1 LYGAKTMNM
10 ISTGAFLTEMDASD
24 KQQNSLVNKLVSA
37 WEKKNSKTARA
48 GGVSL
53 MALSLAACGSSDDTS
68 DAVSYTQAQLDAA
81 TAAATAAAEA
91 TAATAATATAATAAT
106 AQATAVAAAEAT
118 AATAA
123 TAAAAAAATA
133 QAAAVAAV
141 DTSTDDAA
149 AVTLSL
155 RNAAAEAGA
164 TGTSTM
170 TDAELIVAIKTAND
184 AAIAAAVDLT
194 TDNAAATN
202 TSVAAVTAFDT
213 LAELVTAYD
222 AAIAPAATTAFSTS
236 VDSLTGTSGDDTFT
250 ADNTGTDVSST
261 ADTLNGGSGA
271 DTLNIFS
278 DGAAGALPALTSVE
292 TVNFYDQDADFT
304 LAATAQDGVT
314 TVGII
319 RGDGDVTA
327 TLNLTNTTVN
337 ITDVVLAAT
346 GVILTGNAAATSM
359 TLGLSGLTAG
369 GATANEDVHLNGAA
383 ITTVTVNN
391 TATSTMDAL
400 DLDAATA
407 VTLNSSA
414 AFTTTG
420 SIETTGTS
428 ATLTITGAGAVDVS
442 AIDTGFTTVAG
453 SAMTGAFT
461 GEIGTHDAL
470 VLTAGSGDDVITA
483 STTDALAT
491 SDALSVDAGA
501 GNDTL
506 IVAAAADINTAAD
519 AARYSNFETLR
530 LSDTLDFDVAPA
542 GITALQLT
550 GATSKSYTDMTA
562 TQAANIQVRGDETSG
577 TFALKTATGT
587 SDTLTLTMGTGLTTS
602 AATDLTTGVTVT
614 GFETLNIIENG
625 GASAS
630 AGANQTAIVAALTT
644 ATTLNDINLTGRAV
658 TITDL
663 ATTVAVDIDG
673 SALTG
678 NGNTGTNVQGLTVG
692 GSAVAGSVITG
703 SAFNDSLTAAAEGS
717 TYNAGAGTDALSA
730 TVALIAAD
738 GATDLVLNGGAG
750 TDTLTLT
757 NTTGVTIADTHF
769 TNISNMEGLT
779 LTNTGAGDT
788 SITTGA
794 AFNASFA
801 DGATIT
807 SGVIAAAQ
815 DITISAGLA
824 TVGMTVSIASTSQT
838 GAATETNSI
847 VTGSG
852 ADTITYTDAG
862 WVGAASTN
870 ASGTFAIDTN
880 AGDDTISLTVGTLVH
895 DQAANF
901 ITVTGGAGQ
910 DSMTKVGTNAVDT
923 IGLTGM
929 VTFEFAAGDS
939 NTVNYDTITGF
950 DLATATLLSDEL
962 DVEGTAVTAS
972 FTATADVGTI
982 KSHSVTAGVVTF
994 DDVADFSTAVTV
1006 SSTNLADVTGYLA
1019 TNMTAN
1025 HAAAFLFDSTG
1036 DGSND
1041 GTMVFHQGSATSVA
1055 DDLIF
1060 LAGTV
1065 AVDAVITTNS
1075 DGANDLFVI

>member
-1 LYGAKTMNM
+1 MNM

-37 WEKKNSKTARA
+37 WEKKNSKTAKA

-68 DAVSYTQAQLDAA
+68 DAVSYTQAQLNAA
-81 TAAATAAAEA
+81 T
-91 TAATAATATAATAAT
+91 TAATST
-106 AQATAVAAAEAT
+106 AEAA

-123 TAAAAAAATA
+123 TAAAAAATTA

-155 RNAAAEAGA
+155 RNAAAEAGV

-194 TDNAAATN
+194 TDNTAATN

-250 ADNTGTDVSST
+250 ADDTGTDVAST
-261 ADTLNGGSGA
+261 ADTVNGGAGT
-271 DTLNIFS
+271 DTLNLFS
-278 DGAAGALPALTSVE
+278 DGTASALPALTSIE
-292 TVNFYDQDADFT
+292 TVNIYDQDANFT
-304 LAATAQDGVT
+304 LAAAAQNGVT

-319 RGDGDVTA
+319 RGDGNLTA

-337 ITDVVLAAT
+337 ITDVVLTTT
-346 GVILTGNAAATSM
+346 GVILTADAAATSM
-359 TLGLSGLTAG
+359 TLGLSGLTATG
-369 GATANEDVHLNGAA
+369 TTGNEDVHLNGSA

-391 TATSTMDAL
+391 TATSTFDAL

-407 VTLNSSA
+407 VTLNASA

-428 ATLTITGAGAVDVS
+428 GTLTITGSGAVDVS

-453 SAMTGAFT
+453 SAMTGGLT

-470 VLTAGSGDDVITA
+470 ILTAGSGADVITA
-483 STTDALAT
+483 STTDALVAT
-491 SDALSVDAGA
+491 DALSVDAGA
-501 GNDTL
+501 GNDLL

-530 LSDTLDFDVAPA
+530 LSGSLDFDVAPA

-550 GATSKSYTDMTA
+550 GAASKSYTDMTA
-562 TQAANIQVRGDETSG
+562 TQAANVQVRGDETSG

-602 AATDLTTGVTVT
+602 AASDLTTGVTVT

-630 AGANQTAIVAALTT
+630 AGADRTSIVAALTT
-644 ATTLNDINLTGRAV
+644 ATTLNDINVTGRAV

-678 NGNTGTNVQGLTVG
+678 NGATGTNVQGLTVG

-703 SAFNDSLTAAAEGS
+703 SAFNDSLTAGAEGS

-794 AFNASFA
+794 AFNAAFA

-807 SGVIAAAQ
+807 SGVIAATK
-815 DITISAGLA
+815 DITIAGGLA
-824 TVGMTVSIASTSQT
+824 TVGVTVTIAGTSQT

-852 ADTITYTDAG
+852 ADTVTYTDTS
-862 WVGAASTN
+862 WVGAATTT

-880 AGDDTISLTVGTLVH
+880 AGDDTISLTVGTLTN
-895 DQAANF
+895 DQTANF
-901 ITVTGGAGQ
+901 ITVTGGSGQ
-910 DSMTKVGTNAVDT
+910 DSMTKVGTNAADT
-923 IGLTGM
+923 VAVIGH

-950 DLATATLLSDEL
+950 DLATATLISDEL
-962 DVEGTAVTAS
+962 DFEGTGAVAS
-972 FTATADVGTI
+972 FTATTDVGTI
-982 KSHSVTAGVVTF
+982 KSHSVTAGVATF
-994 DDVADFSTAVTV
+994 DDVADFSAAVTV
-1006 SSTNLADVTGYLA
+1006 SSTNLADVASYLA

-1025 HAAAFLFDSTG
+1025 HTAAFLFDSTG
-1036 DGSND
+1036 DGSAD
-1041 GTMVFHQGSATSVA
+1041 GTMVFHQGSAASVT
-1055 DDLIF
+1055 DDLVF
-1060 LAGTV
+1060 LAGTTS
-1065 AVDAVITTNS
+1065 VDAVVITN
-1075 DGANDLFVI
+1075 DEGANDMFIA